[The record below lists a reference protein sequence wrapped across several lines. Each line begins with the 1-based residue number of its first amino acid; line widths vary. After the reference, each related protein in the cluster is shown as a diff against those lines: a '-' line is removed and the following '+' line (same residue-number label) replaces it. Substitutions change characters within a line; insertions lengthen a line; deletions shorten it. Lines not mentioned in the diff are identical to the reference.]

1 VKNTRELLRSRV
13 SAVRERLS
21 AITGQSERTILL
33 STILLIS
40 AVSVAIGFIF
50 VRCYSIDVLS
60 SLLVSLPEDCYLD
73 WGTRIGHHCF
83 SDYGLIVGEGMRAN
97 PWDPYPFFLPPQFN
111 PAHNNYTA
119 AGMVPVMIFGFLGKW
134 LHTPELGLLAYLLA
148 LTIACLTPAVWAAR
162 GARGAER
169 VMVFVALGVAA
180 IPAWTA
186 IDRGNSVGFVVPIAL
201 AFLIALCRQ
210 RWGLVAIMVVLA
222 ALIKPQFVVLAVA
235 LFAVRQ
241 WRLGG
246 LAVGGAVISNLAA
259 YLLWPRD
266 FPATILQSISNTE
279 GFGSWQSL
287 IGVGNVSFAKGVLWI
302 PDAIKNQQT
311 AGRIPEGFLAGPRSV
326 LGYVVLA
333 MVVVAVVALG
343 RRIPPVMAGIA
354 VLTAASLF
362 PALVCPYYLV
372 FALPIGAIIA
382 RNPTGPPGSGIFD
395 ELAAGS
401 GRRRAVG
408 ICVSLAAALTIAQT
422 LKLGPSFPA
431 PILGQMGATG
441 VIGNSMLI
449 VTSVT
454 WVPVLWLLACA
465 AIVVSYARKPAPSC
479 HTDQR
484 PDPEGA
490 LDTVADSSRRTA
502 VSATSP

>member
-1 VKNTRELLRSRV
+1 VNQTREVLRSRV

-83 SDYGLIVGEGMRAN
+83 SDYGLIVGEGMRPN
-97 PWDPYPFFLPPQFN
+97 PWHPYPFYLPPEFT

-119 AGMVPVMIFGFLGKW
+119 AAMMPPLIFGFLGKW
-134 LHTPELGLLAYLLA
+134 LHTPQLGLLAYLFA

-162 GARGAER
+162 GARGPER
-169 VMVFVALGVAA
+169 VLVFVALGVAA
-180 IPAWTA
+180 IPAWMA
-186 IDRGNSVGFVVPIAL
+186 IDRGNSVGFLVPIGL
-201 AFLIALCRQ
+201 AFLVALCRQ
-210 RWGLVAIMVVLA
+210 RWGPVAIMVVLA

-235 LFAVRQ
+235 LFAARQ

-246 LAVGGAVISNLAA
+246 LAVGGAVISNVAA

-287 IGVGNVSFAKGVLWI
+287 IGVGNVSFARGVLWFF
-302 PDAIKNQQT
+302 DASKKQET
-311 AGRIPEGFLAGPRSV
+311 AGTIPEGFFAGPRLV
-326 LGYVVLA
+326 MGYVVLVL
-333 MVVVAVVALG
+333 VVVAVVALG
-343 RRIPPVMAGIA
+343 RRIPPVMAGVV
-354 VLTAASLF
+354 VLSTASLF

-372 FALPIGAIIA
+372 FALPVGAIVA
-382 RNPTGPPGSGIFD
+382 RNPDGPAGSGVFD
-395 ELAAGS
+395 ELATRG

-408 ICVSLAAALTIAQT
+408 ICVSLAAALTIAHSLQ
-422 LKLGPSFPA
+422 LGPRFAA
-431 PILGQMGATG
+431 PILGQMGVSG
-441 VIGNSMLI
+441 VVGTTVLI

-454 WVPVLWLLACA
+454 WVPILWLLACA
-465 AIVVSYARKPAPSC
+465 AIIVSYARKPAPST
-479 HTDQR
+479 HSDQR
-484 PDPEGA
+484 PDPESS
-490 LDTVADSSRRTA
+490 LDTVANGSPRTA
-502 VSATSP
+502 VPAT